1 MNPDSLTPESG
12 VLTYALQFI
21 SHTEIFLAFSCGVK
35 DEIDWETCRFFCF
48 SIILYSYFIIY
59 FGLRWVLRLHGL
71 FSGCGKQSY
80 SLGAVQR
87 LLTAV
92 ASLAEHRL

>member
-1 MNPDSLTPESG
+1 MPVESYGQSSLADYSPWDRKASDT
-12 VLTYALQFI
+12 
-21 SHTEIFLAFSCGVK
+21 TEATQH
-35 DEIDWETCRFFCF
+35 D
-48 SIILYSYFIIY
+48 FIIY